1 MKKTF
6 LTLLLLTVTYLVTYS
21 QRVGINDDGSN
32 PDNSAMLDVKST
44 TKGLLTPRMT
54 KAQRDAITS
63 PAIGLLIYQ
72 TDNTPAYY
80 YYNGSSWKI
89 IGGVSVWNTTVNTN
103 NIYYKGTSDTLITF
117 NYIDGFRNGLKLYSP
132 IMDKSVQLYIDRG
145 YNVAAINTNAATTE
159 LWANSWKQMAIS
171 MGKIDCQSNNI
182 VTTGNI
188 GIGTSTPGS
197 ALDVKGTIRL
207 SGATSGFVGFAPAA
221 VAGSTTYTLPTSDG
235 TSGQILKTN
244 GSGVLS
250 WTSVG
255 AGTLTGSGTANQV
268 AFWNG
273 TSSHSGNSNFTWD
286 NTNNRLGI
294 GTSSPG
300 NVVEINS
307 GTGGASGLRLK
318 QLPTGAVLFM
328 SGNDVAQ
335 SNQNFFFDGANYRLG
350 ICSGTSPNSTL
361 QVGGS
366 FAAAIT
372 TKTSN
377 YTASISDHT
386 ILCNATLTITLP
398 DATGATGRIYTT
410 KNIGTGTV
418 TISRNG
424 QTIDGASSQT
434 LSTQYQCITIQSDGS
449 NWYIL
454 H

>member
-6 LTLLLLTVTYLVTYS
+6 LTLLLLTVTYLVTFS

-63 PAIGLLIYQ
+63 PATGLLIYQ

-89 IGGVSVWNTTVNTN
+89 IGGASVWNTTVNTN

-171 MGKIDCQSNNI
+171 MGKIDCQTNNI

-188 GIGTSTPGS
+188 GIGTSTPSS
-197 ALDVKGTIRL
+197 ALSI
-207 SGATSGFVGFAPAA
+207 
-221 VAGSTTYTLPTSDG
+221 
-235 TSGQILKTN
+235 
-244 GSGVLS
+244 GSGSQFQINSSGNIVKLNNVTTNFPSSQGSSNTFLQNDGSGNLS
-250 WTSVG
+250 WTTVSGQLPSLTSGNIVFSG
-255 AGTLTGSGTANQV
+255 GGTVLSQ
-268 AFWNG
+268 
-273 TSSHSGNSNFTWD
+273 NSNFFWD
-286 NTNNRLGI
+286 NTNKRLGI

-307 GTGGASGLRLK
+307 GTGGSSGLRLK
-318 QLPTGAVLFM
+318 QLPNGAVLFM

-335 SNQNFFFDGANYRLG
+335 SNQNFYFDGTNYRLG
-350 ICSGTSPNSTL
+350 ICSGTTLNSTL

-366 FAAAIT
+366 FATAIT
-372 TKTSN
+372 TKSSN
-377 YTASISDHT
+377 YTASVNDHT
-386 ILCNATLTITLP
+386 ILCNATLIITLP
-398 DATGATGRIYTT
+398 DATGATGRIYTI